1 VSRPAASGQFCDSSD
16 IFSGYQP
23 YHLKMALHSGALFS
37 ADDPHTV
44 VRPEKKSR
52 SKKSMSAKD
61 QAAKRLLEQQVDDLV
76 KEGSDESGSPKKK
89 VCGPNRVM
97 LFHTDT

>member
-1 VSRPAASGQFCDSSD
+1 VSRPAASSQFCDSSD

-37 ADDPHTV
+37 ADNPHTV

-52 SKKSMSAKD
+52 SKKSISAKD
-61 QAAKRLLEQQVDDLV
+61 QAAKRLLKQQVNNLV
-76 KEGSDESGSPKKK
+76 KEGSDESRSPKKK
-89 VCGPNRVM
+89 VCRLNYVM
-97 LFHTDT
+97 LFYTNT

>member
-1 VSRPAASGQFCDSSD
+1 
-16 IFSGYQP
+16 
-23 YHLKMALHSGALFS
+23 MALHSGALLS
-37 ADDPHTV
+37 ADDPCTV

-61 QAAKRLLEQQVDDLV
+61 QAAKRLLEQQVEDLV

-89 VCGPNRVM
+89 VSRSDRVI
-97 LFHTDT
+97 LFHTKHGSIDLPFPPRTSL